1 MYAAANNVTIIIT
14 RRTKSKF
21 EPGGRKIFKSVEA
34 TNNNVISGTPR
45 INSMKHT
52 QTAFKIGRFDCRP
65 NAKSIP
71 IGSDKAIPVTPIK
84 TANMNPPNLS
94 DSIASEPRGIA
105 DCNNIERGLVM
116 KSHQSTGIAIDAMT
130 PANDPAILLT

>member
-1 MYAAANNVTIIIT
+1 MYAAANKVTIIIT

-21 EPGGRKIFKSVEA
+21 EPGGKKIFKSVEA

-45 INSMKHT
+45 INSIKQT

-65 NAKSIP
+65 NAKNIP

-84 TANMNPPNLS
+84 TANINPPNLS
-94 DSIASEPRGIA
+94 DSIDSEPKGIT
-105 DCNNIERGLVM
+105 DCNNIDKGLVI
-116 KSHQSTGIAIDAMT
+116 KSHQSTGNAIDAIT